1 VSGRRFPRRGPEE
14 EVVFAGDRMEAE
26 LVVNL
31 LREEGFHPLLWADLP
46 TPSYMGPVGTARVV
60 IPPGEAEDCRRFLAS
75 LREPE
80 GEGGGGG
87 ERRGGPPD
95 AGDV

>member
-1 VSGRRFPRRGPEE
+1 MGLFDFFRRKPPE

-46 TPSYMGPVGTARVV
+46 VPLYAGPIGTARVV
-60 IPPGEAEDCRRFLAS
+60 VPSAEAEEVRAFLEALEGS
-75 LREPE
+75 EAKE
-80 GEGGGGG
+80 GE
-87 ERRGGPPD
+87 EEAEESGPAD
-95 AGDV
+95 